1 LYVKVS
7 WFKARKSKETATS
20 TRAWFYWRPG
30 HCVFAEV
37 LKYNKAGF
45 VVNAKSSGGRE
56 GRGKIIDCWEWRRN
70 CQKEPKNCAV
80 SKRQQDLKYLI
91 SLPLVSSWYFLTF
104 FFYMNEKILM
114 GKYKRRKD
122 NVIWGKEDGCPPS
135 PLPRILFPFS
145 TPATPFLFSAHWRRK
160 YDQIVRLHD
169 YRACVVSSICTDCYR
184 ILFYADSRC
193 LITCESVILSTSV
206 CRSVILMEPLDV
218 RGKK

>member
-1 LYVKVS
+1 LLRVT
-7 WFKARKSKETATS
+7 KEL
-20 TRAWFYWRPG
+20 PEG
-30 HCVFAEV
+30 AEK
-37 LKYNKAGF
+37 LCCQQKTTGSEISDLSSAGF
-45 VVNAKSSGGRE
+45 ILIFS
-56 GRGKIIDCWEWRRN
+56 
-70 CQKEPKNCAV
+70 
-80 SKRQQDLKYLI
+80 YL
-91 SLPLVSSWYFLTF
+91 F

-169 YRACVVSSICTDCYR
+169 DRACVVSSICTDCYR

-206 CRSVILMEPLDV
+206 CRSVILMEPLDL
-218 RGKK
+218 RGKTKMEANK